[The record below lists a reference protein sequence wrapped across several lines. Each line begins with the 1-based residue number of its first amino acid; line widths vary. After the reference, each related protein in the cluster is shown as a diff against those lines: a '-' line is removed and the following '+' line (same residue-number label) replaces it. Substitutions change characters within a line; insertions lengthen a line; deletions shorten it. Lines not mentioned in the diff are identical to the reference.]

1 MTDDDV
7 VDELREKDVAVLEA
21 IRDGATDTYEIRES
35 TSLSNREIDYSLT
48 DKSLA
53 EMGLVEV
60 HRVSGGEMREV
71 QGTRRRVPNA
81 ANRVT
86 LTDKG
91 RAVVDH
97 VDRAETFAS
106 MSHDD
111 LVQLVQELEDRVE
124 TVETQIGVV
133 KKQIQKRL

>member
-35 TSLSNREIDYSLT
+35 TSLSNREIDYALT

-60 HRVSGGEMREV
+60 HRVSGGEMQEV

-91 RAVVDH
+91 QDVLDRVDT
-97 VDRAETFAS
+97 VDKFQS

-111 LVQLVQELEDRVE
+111 LVQLVQDLEDRVD
-124 TVETQIGVV
+124 TVETQIHVV
-133 KKQIQKRL
+133 KKQIQKQL